1 MASAPRINHFGL
13 VIRVLL
19 VALTVAVGVGL
30 ASFPVS
36 TYFEQ
41 RSELRDSQAQRRALV
56 EQIDSIDLEIAQR
69 VGPDGVAKAAKCVG
83 LYVEPG
89 SEVYSVPG
97 VQGCVALP

>member
-1 MASAPRINHFGL
+1 MAEAPRPAHLGFL
-13 VIRVLL
+13 VKVLL
-19 VALTVAVGVGL
+19 VVATVAFGVGL

-36 TYFEQ
+36 TWFEQ
-41 RSELRDSQAQRRALV
+41 RSELRDSQAQRQALV
-56 EQIDSIDLEIAQR
+56 EQIDSIEAQIAQR

-97 VQGCVALP
+97 VEGCVAVP

>member
-1 MASAPRINHFGL
+1 MASAPRPHHLGL

-19 VALTVAVGVGL
+19 VALTLAAGFGL

-36 TYFEQ
+36 TWFEQ
-41 RSELRDSQAQRRALV
+41 RSELRDSQAQREALL
-56 EQIDSIDLEIAQR
+56 EQIDSIDVQIAQR

-97 VQGCVALP
+97 VEGCVALP

>member
-1 MASAPRINHFGL
+1 MASARGLNHIGFL
-13 VIRVLL
+13 VRVLL
-19 VALTVAVGVGL
+19 VAVTLAVGVGL

-36 TYFEQ
+36 TWFEQ
-41 RSELRDSQAQRRALV
+41 RSELRDSQAQRQQLV
-56 EQIDSIDLEIAQR
+56 DQIDSIDLQIEQR

-97 VQGCVALP
+97 VEGCVALP

>member
-1 MASAPRINHFGL
+1 MASASRSRHLGL

-19 VALTVAVGVGL
+19 VAVVLAAGVGL

-36 TYFEQ
+36 TFFDQ
-41 RSELRDSQAQRRALV
+41 RSELRDLQAQRRALV
-56 EQIDSIDLEIAQR
+56 EQIDSIDVQIARR

-97 VQGCVALP
+97 VEGCVAVP